1 MEFNYAQ
8 ERRKFEKQWKILRKQ
23 YQEAGMDEDAINKM
37 YQFDLQWLN
46 SERRYIR
53 RQADLPEDVTVYDF
67 AYSDVCVYTEE
78 ILPCSGTLHI
88 PPADHHWWINE
99 IADEGLLQKL
109 MALPD
114 SDIELLTVLVFE
126 GKTQCEFASSKG
138 TSQQSVSW
146 RFKQIRKI
154 LEKSV

>member
-53 RQADLPEDVTVYDF
+53 RQADLPEDVRNSVRTAPQPFDSWIVR
-67 AYSDVCVYTEE
+67 C
-78 ILPCSGTLHI
+78 PC
-88 PPADHHWWINE
+88 
-99 IADEGLLQKL
+99 
-109 MALPD
+109 
-114 SDIELLTVLVFE
+114 
-126 GKTQCEFASSKG
+126 
-138 TSQQSVSW
+138 
-146 RFKQIRKI
+146 
-154 LEKSV
+154 